1 MKERDLHHAHH
12 ISQQFNTEL
21 DEIKTRML
29 EMGGLV
35 EKQVADATTAFM
47 LQDTGMAEEVKKGD
61 RLVNAL
67 EVSIDE
73 ECTIILARRQ
83 PAASDLRLVLS
94 ISKTLSDLERMGDEA
109 SKVADSSIK
118 LSELGGLPRSVLE
131 IRHIGD
137 HVTGMVRSALDAFA
151 RVDVDLALQV
161 AEEDNA
167 VDMEY
172 GTAMRSLVTYMME
185 DPRTISSVLQ
195 VMWALRS
202 LERIGDHARN
212 IAEHVIYLVKGADVR
227 HAGIDEMAA
236 TVQQQS

>member
-1 MKERDLHHAHH
+1 MKEKDMHTHH
-12 ISQQFNTEL
+12 ISQQFNSEL
-21 DEIKTRML
+21 DEVKTRML

-47 LQDTGMAEEVKKGD
+47 NQDTGLADEVKKGD
-61 RLVNAL
+61 QLVNAL

-94 ISKTLSDLERMGDEA
+94 ISKILSDLERMGDEA
-109 SKVADSSIK
+109 SKVADSAIK

-137 HVTGMVRSALDAFA
+137 HVARMMRSALDAFA
-151 RVDVDLALQV
+151 RMDSEMALQV
-161 AEEDNA
+161 AEEDSS
-167 VDMEY
+167 VDLEY

-212 IAEHVIYLVKGADVR
+212 IAEHVIYLDKGAVVR
-227 HAGIDEMAA
+227 HANIDEMAA
-236 TVQQQS
+236 TVQEE

>member
-1 MKERDLHHAHH
+1 MKEKDLHAHH

-21 DEIKTRML
+21 DAIKTRML

-35 EKQVADATTAFM
+35 EKQVNDATNAFM
-47 LQDTGMAEEVKKGD
+47 NQDSGLADDVKRGD
-61 RLVNAL
+61 KLVNAL

-73 ECTIILARRQ
+73 DCTIILARRQ

-94 ISKTLSDLERMGDEA
+94 ISKILNDLERMGDEA
-109 SKVADSSIK
+109 TKVADSSIK
-118 LSELGGLPRSVLE
+118 LGELGGLPRSVLE

-137 HVTGMVRSALDAFA
+137 HVAGMVRSALDAFA
-151 RVDVDLALQV
+151 RFDSELALQV
-161 AEEDNA
+161 AEEDSA
-167 VDMEY
+167 VDLEY

-227 HAGIDEMAA
+227 HVNIDEMAA
-236 TVQQQS
+236 AVQE